1 MPLFSHRH
9 NSSALPTSTTT
20 NSSYSAK
27 DQKLHKLNSKIS
39 LPILLFSLL
48 SIFFGLAGIIF
59 AVNAVRRP
67 SPLPVYRCGR
77 SEDTFRAFY
86 SLSDSGKLRDNG
98 ALLDRPKLLGFVGIQ
113 TGFGSAD
120 RRAALRST
128 WFPSDP
134 DRLLRLEQATGIAFR
149 FVIGKS
155 KDAKKTA
162 QLEKEIDKYRDFMLI
177 DVQEEYLKL
186 PYKTLAYFKAAFL
199 HFEADYYVKADD
211 DIYLRP
217 DRLATLL
224 AKERSNPLTYIGCMK
239 KGHVITD
246 PKMKWYEKSG
256 HLIGNEYFLHAYG
269 PIYVL
274 SANVVASLAAA
285 RNNSLRMFS
294 TEDVTI
300 GSWMLAMNV
309 HHEDNRAICDPRC
322 TSTSIA
328 VWDIPKCSDLSP
340 YLTAI
345 ILRMM
350 IMRKEPIRFMQS
362 SLQNE
367 GASQHQPDEMNFLR
381 LHPEWSLLMLVVEAM
396 SSTKSIP
403 FQYFTAAPVAIL
415 KNDSCLNSVRLH
427 FYGTE
432 AINAFAE
439 GTADAGQCKCTENA
453 FGEEAGHGHG
463 QRLGHSHGFSDG
475 DEESGVLELGI
486 VSHSIIIGISL
497 GVSHSPCTIRPLI
510 AALSFHQFFEGFA
523 LGGISIGTAV
533 ASVYNPNSPGAL
545 IVEGILDSISAGILV
560 YMALVDLIA
569 ADFLSKRM
577 SCNFR
582 LQVVS
587 YLMLFLGAG
596 LMSLLA
602 IWA

>member
-439 GTADAGQCKCTENA
+439 GTADAGQYIEVLWV
-453 FGEEAGHGHG
+453 GP
-463 QRLGHSHGFSDG
+463 
-475 DEESGVLELGI
+475 VLELGI

>member
-294 TEDVTI
+294 NEDVTI

-328 VWDIPKCSDLSP
+328 VWDIPKCSGLCNP
-340 YLTAI
+340 AF
-345 ILRMM
+345 RM
-350 IMRKEPIRFMQS
+350 KE
-362 SLQNE
+362 
-367 GASQHQPDEMNFLR
+367 
-381 LHPEWSLLMLVVEAM
+381 LHNIKAM